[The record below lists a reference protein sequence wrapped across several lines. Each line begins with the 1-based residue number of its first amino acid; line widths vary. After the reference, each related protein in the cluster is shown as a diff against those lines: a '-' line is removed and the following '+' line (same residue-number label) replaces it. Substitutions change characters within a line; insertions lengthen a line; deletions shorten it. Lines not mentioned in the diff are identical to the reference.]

1 MVLALS
7 SCATLERDDLSSYVE
22 QLHSD
27 AAEGA
32 LLAGQAAARRAPV
45 VFVWLHSAELEHH
58 VGELRD
64 HLDGE
69 MPSRGLTGQ
78 VHIAKVLSE
87 EVSHEL
93 GRLRSSLAW
102 YGGIGA
108 MAAIGALEWPLAAVV
123 VTGHLIS
130 ENSRSP
136 GVSGAAE
143 GAQSAAG

>member
-93 GRLRSSLAW
+93 GRL
-102 YGGIGA
+102 
-108 MAAIGALEWPLAAVV
+108 
-123 VTGHLIS
+123 H
-130 ENSRSP
+130 
-136 GVSGAAE
+136 
-143 GAQSAAG
+143 SAANDRAVARAVAGGLASRAQEAESLYEELK